1 MTVYKDRR
9 DYPHRLANA
18 VETYGVAGENS
29 HRALDDVRATLG
41 VLSAMEAERPDLA
54 EYINLFGY
62 DPRYG
67 PPRPKIASVRY
78 EPQPYERRKR
88 LYE

>member
-1 MTVYKDRR
+1 M
-9 DYPHRLANA
+9 
-18 VETYGVAGENS
+18 ET
-29 HRALDDVRATLG
+29 
-41 VLSAMEAERPDLA
+41 ERPDLT

-67 PPRPKIASVRY
+67 PPKPRISSVRY
-78 EPQPYERRKR
+78 EPQPYQRRKL